1 MLLTKSTLHFQNK
14 TMQKQKIKIKTSDA
28 TNTECQPLQL
38 HGALISSE
46 FYEFNQIKLTVL
58 SNKFLFSLLLLCSL
72 LVLPVLYFIWRILYC
87 FLFLKHVRNLLWI
100 TICSLFLDFAAVSH
114 CTSVSPL
121 MEFDTVYFLHG
132 GGEWSS
138 CLFWIHVVLGPGF

>member
-72 LVLPVLYFIWRILYC
+72 LVLPVLYFI
-87 FLFLKHVRNLLWI
+87 
-100 TICSLFLDFAAVSH
+100 
-114 CTSVSPL
+114 
-121 MEFDTVYFLHG
+121 
-132 GGEWSS
+132 
-138 CLFWIHVVLGPGF
+138 